1 MLNELASPEM
11 IEKVLELI
19 PQQRPFRFI
28 DEIVELSENHVVGKY
43 RFREDE
49 FFYEGHF
56 PGKPTTPGVILIEA
70 MAQVSVV
77 AQGLYKGLRDGADMN
92 RLTLFT
98 ECEVEF
104 SAVVN
109 PGDEITIYG
118 EMQYFRKGKVKSKAR
133 IELADGTVAASG
145 VLAGVG
151 VKRE

>member
-1 MLNELASPEM
+1 M
-11 IEKVLELI
+11 
-19 PQQRPFRFI
+19 
-28 DEIVELSENHVVGKY
+28 D
-43 RFREDE
+43 
-49 FFYEGHF
+49 
-56 PGKPTTPGVILIEA
+56 
-70 MAQVSVV
+70 
-77 AQGLYKGLRDGADMN
+77 

-133 IELADGTVAASG
+133 IELEDGTVAASG